1 MAHYAANFT
10 TTSQSKPSVL
20 EILAQ
25 DSLSEIFYPAIR
37 TLILASSYP
46 EKYNWLF
53 EHHEEILLAI
63 NGLLQ
68 YYYFKNFDASF
79 SENFYGLKRVYNND
93 QPLGEFCKLVCA
105 SYAAF
110 LPYLKR
116 KMEERYNLYM
126 TQDIEGTLENGF
138 TDRMKKK
145 FMMVYPLLKSG
156 WYVWLVVNY
165 LKYMGGVV
173 EGQLPILNVLNT
185 KLIYSPQM
193 PSSTIW
199 NIFSIGN
206 LSAGHFSRSF
216 VKNMMISALEGLAFY
231 TQFIQSLNNLKPN
244 FNTEALP
251 KISAPIADN
260 KSKNFK
266 EKCPICKQ
274 YWKLPSVLLVSG
286 YVFCFTCIMK
296 HLREHQYCP
305 VTKVPAKPLDIVRI
319 FEGE

>member
-10 TTSQSKPSVL
+10 TTSQCKPSVL

-116 KMEERYNLYM
+116 KMEGRYNLYM
-126 TQDIEGTLENGF
+126 AQDIEGTLENGF

-156 WYVWLVVNY
+156 C
-165 LKYMGGVV
+165 
-173 EGQLPILNVLNT
+173 
-185 KLIYSPQM
+185 
-193 PSSTIW
+193 
-199 NIFSIGN
+199 
-206 LSAGHFSRSF
+206 AGDFSRSF